1 MVLTSDINNGLKVD
15 GFPTTSFGVTF
26 DRLADIDRIDVGGFD
41 DEADTAGILR
51 PQCSDTDFSGV
62 NDMIEISIDLPS

>member
-1 MVLTSDINNGLKVD
+1 MVSANDIDNGIKVD

-26 DRLADIDRIDVGGFD
+26 DRLAAVNQIDNSNFD
-41 DEADTAGILR
+41 DEVNTAGIPRL
-51 PQCSDTDFSGV
+51 QCGNTDFFGV

>member
-1 MVLTSDINNGLKVD
+1 VVSADDIDNGLKVD

-26 DRLADIDRIDVGGFD
+26 DRLADVDRINVGDFD
-41 DEADTAGILR
+41 DEVDTAGIPR
-51 PQCSDTDFSGV
+51 PRCSDTDFLGV